1 MRGAKLFLQA
11 VARHG
16 VDKVFG
22 IVGGEAAALRFDEV
36 EGLQFYLTR
45 HEFVAGIMA
54 DVYGRLTG
62 RPQMCYSTFGPGV
75 TNLTTGVCSAVQDRS
90 PMLAVSAQIVRGE
103 RVFNWTHQC
112 IDSVSVMAPMCKY
125 AREIDSVEEIP
136 TLVTDALK
144 AARAEVPGPS
154 FLSFPLDLMMA
165 EIDNAQGERL
175 LDAMASTDPPP
186 LPEPNL
192 EELDWLA
199 QQLTQAKH
207 PIVLAGNV
215 VHREGAVP
223 ELKAFLEAWRIPLV
237 TTPASKGFL
246 PEEHELLIGPV
257 NKYLEGI
264 LHRRVLDALFAN
276 CDLMLLVGYDFG
288 EDVKPVQWM
297 RNPALRNLS
306 LSPNLNPMGKVFAPH
321 QEVIG
326 SLKKAL
332 PVLTQ
337 KAENRP
343 PSPLLDTIV
352 ELKQHKARAGESPSQ
367 SYPTIPVPA
376 IVHTIREIIGPH
388 GILCSDVG
396 LHKQYAALF
405 SNTFEANS
413 FMCSNGAGCCGF
425 GLPAAMA
432 AKLAFPDRRVALICG
447 DGGFHATSQDLETAR
462 RYNLNFVIVLLKD
475 NAYGLIKY
483 YQLLDKKEIFP
494 GSVDFGDV
502 NFVKLAKANGWKGH
516 FVTSRAEL
524 QSRMEKAYKNNSPV
538 LLELPIR
545 YQYNFAAPTG
555 GAIATIKPR
564 E

>member
-11 VARHG
+11 VVRHG
-16 VDKVFG
+16 IDKAFG

-36 EGLQFYLTR
+36 PGLQFYLTR

-62 RPQMCYSTFGPGV
+62 KPQMCYSTFGPGV
-75 TNLTTGVCSAVQDRS
+75 TNLATGVCSAVQDRS

-103 RVFNWTHQC
+103 RVFNWAHQC

-125 AREIDSVEEIP
+125 AREISSVEEIP

-154 FLSFPLDLMMA
+154 FLSFPLDLMMG
-165 EIDNAQGERL
+165 EIDNAHAERL
-175 LDAMASTDPPP
+175 LDAMESSEPPP
-186 LPEPNL
+186 PPEAKL
-192 EELDWLA
+192 EDLDWLA
-199 QQLTQAKH
+199 GELAKAKH

-215 VHREGAVP
+215 VHREGAAP
-223 ELKAFLEAWRIPLV
+223 ELREFLEAWKIPLV
-237 TTPASKGFL
+237 TTPASKGLL
-246 PEEHELLIGPV
+246 PDRHELLIGPV

-264 LHRRVLDALFAN
+264 LHRPVLDGLFGN
-276 CDLMLLVGYDFG
+276 CDLMLLLGYDFG

-297 RNPALRNLS
+297 RNPTVRNVS
-306 LSPNLNPMGKVFAPH
+306 LGPNPNPMGKVFAPQH
-321 QEVIG
+321 EILG

-332 PVLTQ
+332 PILTA
-337 KAENRP
+337 KAAQRGP
-343 PSPLLDTIV
+343 TPLLDPIV
-352 ELKQHKARAGESPSQ
+352 QLKAYKAQAGESTLQ

-376 IVHTIREIIGPH
+376 IVHTIRDIIGPT

-405 SNTFEANS
+405 SDTSEPNT

-432 AKLAFPDRRVALICG
+432 AKLAFPNRRVALICG

-462 RYNLNFVIVLLKD
+462 RYHLNFVIVLLKD

-483 YQLLDKKEIFP
+483 YQLLDKQEIFP

-516 FVTSRAEL
+516 FVTSRNEL
-524 QSRMEKAYKNNSPV
+524 QSRMEKAYRNNQPV

-545 YQYNFAAPTG
+545 YQYRFAAPTG
-555 GAIATIKPR
+555 GAIATLKPS
-564 E
+564 